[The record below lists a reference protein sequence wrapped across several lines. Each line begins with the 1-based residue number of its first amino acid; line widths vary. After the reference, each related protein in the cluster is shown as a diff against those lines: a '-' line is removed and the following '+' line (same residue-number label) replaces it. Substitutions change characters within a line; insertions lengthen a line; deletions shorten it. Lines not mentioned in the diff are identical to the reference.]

1 MNTFSGKST
10 VVTGAAS
17 GIGHALARALV
28 ARGAVVYAVDRYEAG
43 LQQLQKQL
51 QQTGNKAGKLVTVKL
66 DVTNETAVKNL
77 LGRVVAECHSLD
89 FVFNNAGIVTSGHFE
104 HMDSQTW
111 RRIIDINLWG
121 VIHGTQHAYAI
132 MCEQGHGHI
141 INTASTAGV
150 APVARSIPYATTK
163 HAVVGL
169 STSLREEAR
178 SRNIQVSVVLPGLV
192 DTGIFSSATIVND
205 YDYVSSI
212 KRVPLRKISPEQA
225 ANAILRGVAA
235 NNGYIVFPPYNKLI
249 IFLYRLAPALA
260 GRLLNLAT

>member
-1 MNTFSGKST
+1 MNIYFDKTA

-17 GIGHALARALV
+17 GIGHALVRALV
-28 ARGAVVYAVDRYEAG
+28 SRGAVVYAADRNEAG
-43 LQQLQKQL
+43 LQQLEKQL
-51 QQTGNKAGKLVTVKL
+51 QQTGDKAGKLVTVML
-66 DVTNETAVKNL
+66 DVTDETAVKNL

-104 HMDSQTW
+104 HMDTQTW
-111 RRIIDINLWG
+111 QRIIDINLWG

-150 APVARSIPYATTK
+150 TPVARSIPYATTK

-178 SRNIQVSVVLPGLV
+178 GRNIRVSVVLPGLV
-192 DTGIFSSATIVND
+192 DTGIFSSATTVND

-212 KRVPLRKISPEQA
+212 QRVPLRKISPDQA
-225 ANAILRGVAA
+225 ANTILRGVAA
-235 NNGYIVFPPYNKLI
+235 NDGYIVFPLYNKLI
-249 IFLYRLAPALA
+249 IFLYRLAPALV